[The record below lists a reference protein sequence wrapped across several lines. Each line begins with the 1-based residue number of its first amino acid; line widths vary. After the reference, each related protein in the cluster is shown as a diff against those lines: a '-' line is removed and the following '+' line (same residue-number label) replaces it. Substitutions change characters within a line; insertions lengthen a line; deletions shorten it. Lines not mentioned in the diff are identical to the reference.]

1 MDWGHMEWTGDM
13 QNELGTH
20 KKGLRGDNKF
30 CSAPLLQPGFGFLLP
45 QKKPRCELF
54 NAMGE
59 EPEALLLGV
68 LLLPFSCVS
77 PQSRHRLPYSTRVED
92 VLYLLFKLVSQ

>member
-1 MDWGHMEWTGDM
+1 MDWGHI
-13 QNELGTH
+13 
-20 KKGLRGDNKF
+20 KRKLRGDSKF
-30 CSAPLLQPGFGFLLP
+30 CPAPLLQPGLGFLLP
-45 QKKPRCELF
+45 QKKSCRELF

-68 LLLPFSCVS
+68 LLLPFSRVS
-77 PQSRHRLPYSTRVED
+77 PQSRHRFPYSARVED